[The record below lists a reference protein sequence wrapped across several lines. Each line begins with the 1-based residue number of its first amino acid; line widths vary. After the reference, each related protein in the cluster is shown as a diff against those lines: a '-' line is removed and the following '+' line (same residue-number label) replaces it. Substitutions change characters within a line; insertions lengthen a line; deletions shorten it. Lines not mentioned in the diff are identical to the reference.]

1 MPTYTIQISSHAAER
16 FNERVRPALTAD
28 AAADE
33 FARIALVGTV
43 SEAPPPWHLRNCAQI
58 TPFYLEV
65 ADILV
70 PLKPHWSE
78 PGVLVATTCIPK
90 GSLSDASRERRTAR
104 RRRDRQPAGQQRRG
118 GRPVGIVAW

>member
-1 MPTYTIQISSHAAER
+1 MPTYTIQISTHAVER

-33 FARIALVGTV
+33 LGRIALVGTV
-43 SEAPPPWHLRNCAQI
+43 TEVPPPWHLRNCAQI
-58 TPFYLEV
+58 SPFYLEV
-65 ADILV
+65 ADVLL

-90 GSLSDASRERRTAR
+90 GSLSEASRERRAAR
-104 RRRDRQPAGQQRRG
+104 RRERQPAGQRQRS
-118 GRPVGIVAW
+118 GRVTFPAR